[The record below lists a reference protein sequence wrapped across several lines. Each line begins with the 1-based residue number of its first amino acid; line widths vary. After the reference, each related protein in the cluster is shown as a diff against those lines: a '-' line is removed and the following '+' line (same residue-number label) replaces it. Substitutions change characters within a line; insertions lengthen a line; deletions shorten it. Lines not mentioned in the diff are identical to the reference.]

1 MQDENTDR
9 PTDTGMLGSDAD
21 NPGPGRDT
29 HQTDP
34 DPAATSS
41 EHPTRTVGMS
51 GADPERTRLGTQE
64 TSGRPLAGAPQDTTS
79 SGQAD
84 TGMVGSETENPGPGR
99 DTSRTDPAATAG
111 TEDPEATAAMSDPDP
126 ARTRLGSH
134 EPALPSSN
142 NSPLSDEGGRRAG
155 SPSAPDRHRDQDLL
169 RRQRGVASG
178 STWLPAGTDPGCRTG
193 RLVGV

>member
-1 MQDENTDR
+1 MDR
-9 PTDTGMLGSDAD
+9 DDRTTDTGMLGSDAE

-34 DPAATSS
+34 DPTETSS

-51 GADPERTRLGTQE
+51 GADPQRTRLGTQE
-64 TSGRPLAGAPQDTTS
+64 TSGRPLAGAPQDTTA

-99 DTSRTDPAATAG
+99 DTRRTDPAATAG
-111 TEDPEATAAMSDPDP
+111 AEDPEGIAAMSDPDP

-134 EPALPSSN
+134 E
-142 NSPLSDEGGRRAG
+142 
-155 SPSAPDRHRDQDLL
+155 
-169 RRQRGVASG
+169 RGNAQQS
-178 STWLPAGTDPGCRTG
+178 
-193 RLVGV
+193 

>member
-64 TSGRPLAGAPQDTTS
+64 TSSRPLAGAPQDTTS
-79 SGQAD
+79 NGQAD

-134 EPALPSSN
+134 QPGPA
-142 NSPLSDEGGRRAG
+142 
-155 SPSAPDRHRDQDLL
+155 Q
-169 RRQRGVASG
+169 Q
-178 STWLPAGTDPGCRTG
+178 
-193 RLVGV
+193 

>member
-9 PTDTGMLGSDAD
+9 PTDTGMLGIDAD

-64 TSGRPLAGAPQDTTS
+64 TSGRPLAGAPQDTTA

-134 EPALPSSN
+134 QPGPA
-142 NSPLSDEGGRRAG
+142 
-155 SPSAPDRHRDQDLL
+155 Q
-169 RRQRGVASG
+169 Q
-178 STWLPAGTDPGCRTG
+178 
-193 RLVGV
+193 